1 VTGPLDAEATRDVQ
15 VTFDCADPAALAQFW
30 AAVLGYVVQPPPD
43 GFASWEEALRAFGV
57 PPSEWNSRSAVVDPD
72 GSRPRVFFQRVPEPK
87 SVKNRLHLDVR
98 VGGAGEDRMARL
110 GAEAD
115 RLVALGARLLRR
127 VEPDGAMEA
136 GFITLADPEGNE
148 FCLD

>member
-1 VTGPLDAEATRDVQ
+1 MSAQPGVGTVNAVI
-15 VTFDCADPAALAQFW
+15 VDCIDPGMLAAFW
-30 AAVLGYVVQPPPD
+30 AELLGLSVSNRD
-43 GFASWEEALRAFGV
+43 GNDWVDLRPIAAGG
-57 PPSEWNSRSAVVDPD
+57 PILA
-72 GSRPRVFFQRVPEPK
+72 FQRVPELK
-87 SVKNRLHLDVR
+87 QVKNRLHLDVR

-136 GFITLADPEGNE
+136 GFITMADPEGNE